1 VKISLLILF
10 LCLAFMSVNAQ
21 SKKNPDKTSQRK
33 VYTAVENLPEPEGGQ
48 EKLGAVLA
56 KNAKIPSACGTPT
69 GRIAIS
75 FIVEADGKID
85 GYQVIE
91 DPCGEKHPVADAM
104 FKAVN
109 TLKWKPGKM
118 NGKPVAVRYSLPL
131 TICLSGDD

>member
-56 KNAKIPSACGTPT
+56 KNVKAPSACETPA
-69 GRIAIS
+69 GRIVIS

-85 GYQVIE
+85 GYEAIR
-91 DPCGEKHPVADAM
+91 DPCGEKHPLADAM
-104 FKAVN
+104 FKAVK

-118 NGKPVAVRYSLPL
+118 KGKPVAVRYTLPMCIL
-131 TICLSGDD
+131 WAS